1 MAYKALYRKYRPNN
15 FSEVIGQK
23 HVVETLKNAVNN
35 DKLAHAYLFCGPRGT
50 GKTTVAKIL
59 AKSIN
64 CQSEENRPCGHCENC
79 IEIQKSSYPDVV
91 EMDAASNNGVD
102 EVRELIEKVK
112 YAPIHGKYKVY
123 IIDEV
128 HMMTTSAF
136 NALLKTLEE
145 PPQYCIFIL
154 ATTEPHK
161 VLPTI
166 ISRCQRFDFRKLNN
180 EDIEEN
186 IKNICSK
193 ESISIEEDAIKM
205 IASLG
210 DGGMRDALSILD
222 QCIAYKETN
231 ITVQDVSLVYGVAT
245 TEEKIKLL
253 ELVKNR
259 DSEKMIQ
266 KVRELTGRG
275 IDVSRLTNDII
286 EILKDSVVFDY
297 CLQQTALSVIDGKT
311 AKQILKMFDSEK
323 LLRFIDCLID
333 TQTKYNQTTS
343 SITYFE
349 VCLLKM
355 MEINNSAVKKEVEQK
370 KETQEKKVQE
380 LVDYSDEQY
389 YQILMNSDKHTKEI
403 DNKIISNLPINSFN
417 PKEKMLLEIIKNNM
431 IMASGEKNIIFAV
444 SDRNTANII
453 NEKANNEIVRN
464 LLKKYLQNDKE
475 VNAVTFEQRDYLI
488 TYFKSKQNQQKREQ
502 KEETKEETTQQKLE
516 KLFGKNGFDIV
527 GD

>member
-1 MAYKALYRKYRPNN
+1 
-15 FSEVIGQK
+15 
-23 HVVETLKNAVNN
+23 
-35 DKLAHAYLFCGPRGT
+35 
-50 GKTTVAKIL
+50 
-59 AKSIN
+59 
-64 CQSEENRPCGHCENC
+64 
-79 IEIQKSSYPDVV
+79 
-91 EMDAASNNGVD
+91 
-102 EVRELIEKVK
+102 
-112 YAPIHGKYKVY
+112 
-123 IIDEV
+123 
-128 HMMTTSAF
+128 MMTTSAF

-166 ISRCQRFDFRKLNN
+166 ISRCQRFDFRKISN
-180 EDIEEN
+180 EDIEDN

-193 ESISIEEDAIKM
+193 ENISIEEDAIKM

-297 CLQQTALSVIDGKT
+297 CFQQTALSVIDGKT

-323 LLRFIDCLID
+323 LLRFIDCLI
-333 TQTKYNQTTS
+333 
-343 SITYFE
+343 
-349 VCLLKM
+349 
-355 MEINNSAVKKEVEQK
+355 
-370 KETQEKKVQE
+370 
-380 LVDYSDEQY
+380 
-389 YQILMNSDKHTKEI
+389 
-403 DNKIISNLPINSFN
+403 
-417 PKEKMLLEIIKNNM
+417 
-431 IMASGEKNIIFAV
+431 AV
-444 SDRNTANII
+444 SYTHLRAH
-453 NEKANNEIVRN
+453 
-464 LLKKYLQNDKE
+464 
-475 VNAVTFEQRDYLI
+475 
-488 TYFKSKQNQQKREQ
+488 
-502 KEETKEETTQQKLE
+502 ETS
-516 KLFGKNGFDIV
+516 
-527 GD
+527 